1 MQPEYKDAVNRCDT
15 SVRVVGPWAHI
26 SRTKDRFFSDQ
37 VFNSF
42 DDAPWKRLLPT
53 LENLGSGARCGHLPV
68 YFIPETAYAYAWKI
82 HAELNNISILK
93 FYIFLRFFSNSTF
106 FPQLQ
111 IVKLFVFQTWI
122 LFLSIFFFFFLHNR
136 TTLPQLLIHLPATK
150 IGLGVIILPGYKVK

>member
-15 SVRVVGPWAHI
+15 SVRVVGPRAHI

-53 LENLGSGARCGHLPV
+53 LENLGSGARCGHLP
-68 YFIPETAYAYAWKI
+68 Y
-82 HAELNNISILK
+82 ISFQKLRTHTHGKYTQNWIISRSWNFSSFFFK
-93 FYIFLRFFSNSTF
+93 FYQ

>member
-15 SVRVVGPWAHI
+15 SVRVVGPRAHI

-53 LENLGSGARCGHLPV
+53 LENLGSGARCGHLP
-68 YFIPETAYAYAWKI
+68 Y
-82 HAELNNISILK
+82 ISFQKLRTHTHGKYTQNWIISRSRNFTFFFVFFK
-93 FYIFLRFFSNSTF
+93 FYQFS
-106 FPQLQ
+106 QLQ

>member
-1 MQPEYKDAVNRCDT
+1 MWYKCKSRRPEGPYLKDKGSIFLRPSFQFFRRRPVKT
-15 SVRVVGPWAHI
+15 VVANFGK
-26 SRTKDRFFSDQ
+26 S
-37 VFNSF
+37 
-42 DDAPWKRLLPT
+42 WKRRT
-53 LENLGSGARCGHLPV
+53 LRPSSV

-111 IVKLFVFQTWI
+111 IVKLFVFETWI
-122 LFLSIFFFFFLHNR
+122 LFLSFFLYNR